1 MIFDFIIVPIDNTY
15 IDLAY
20 YVRYKLEDIYCI
32 SHIIIDENYNDSFS
46 SRINR
51 SRSKQCN
58 IISINKDYEETNI
71 ITVIFQ
77 HTGFKV
83 ETMTIREFLDVI
95 SNYKFENDE
104 ESNKNIHC
112 III

>member
-15 IDLAY
+15 IDIAY
-20 YVRYKLEDIYCI
+20 YMQYKLEEIYCI

-46 SRINR
+46 SRINS
-51 SRSKQCN
+51 SRSKRYN
-58 IISINKDYEETNI
+58 IISINRDYEETNI

-83 ETMTIREFLDVI
+83 ETMTIQDFLDVI
-95 SNYKFENDE
+95 SNYKIENDE